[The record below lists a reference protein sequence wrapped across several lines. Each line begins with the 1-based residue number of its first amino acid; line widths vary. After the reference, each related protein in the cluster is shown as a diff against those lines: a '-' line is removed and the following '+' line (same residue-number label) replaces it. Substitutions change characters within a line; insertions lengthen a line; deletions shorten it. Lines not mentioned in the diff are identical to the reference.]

1 MCRCS
6 RRLDRVPPPPSPP
19 RRSSRPEAGRRD
31 AGGAED
37 GTNVNTN
44 MRDAGVGAYWSAS
57 RPPSGASKPK
67 DDSRAEDQNSI
78 CLTPDLPAS
87 ASTSPPPRYRPCQ
100 AKEKKRVVVA
110 TAVVR
115 GLRLKGGGLFT
126 SLPASPG
133 LQVLGEE
140 ALGELVTAGL
150 GEEKFRLPINN
161 QYRQPNGPLGSGTS
175 SRRLHGNVIDS
186 SRDRR
191 GLPEYFE
198 APSRLPDVH
207 GRRSRH
213 LAYPFLHFG
222 ITLSRERTRST
233 PPHHQRQRST
243 GIRRAFDGRTQ
254 DRQEGLA
261 TAGARHPAR
270 RDRVQAELAWT
281 AFGTA
286 MLERVAAHGGLR
298 LGGGLQVLAA
308 GADSGTCAD
317 EVTFSGAD
325 TGDGGPEA
333 GASVPAD
340 SGGLIG
346 ARPLTREPLALEKAA
361 PAPDQFSMGGK
372 GRRARRNSSLNRAE
386 AKIEAR
392 MSGATRA
399 LSRPFSTTC
408 PPSSGQQSYDGERAR
423 TRQTNGRASLSSER
437 ERESKK
443 TGGEFAAP
451 EVVRKRKV
459 VEAKQPEL
467 VEGRMEGCRGLLDLP
482 SPVSVA
488 DGTFPSHPGGRSSWD
503 EAVIGGERGGRVGP
517 ASRAGKGRRW
527 IRRPRVAP
535 APALMWG
542 IPVSPPVM
550 QPHRALAASA
560 LVPTPVVRAR
570 SPTSTA
576 SVRKI
581 SGPRVRILALRPPPH
596 RPAPLASHTI
606 PTEVSS
612 ATSHA
617 TRCLVTWQGSP
628 SSRTAAMD
636 LPNITPRCGDAV
648 RSRSFPSPSGSPDST
663 PPRPAPLL

>member
-87 ASTSPPPRYRPCQ
+87 ASTSPPPGIVHVRQR
-100 AKEKKRVVVA
+100 KKKV
-110 TAVVR
+110 
-115 GLRLKGGGLFT
+115 LKGGGLFT

-140 ALGELVTAGL
+140 TLGELVTAGL

-243 GIRRAFDGRTQ
+243 GIRRAFDGHSTGAPRTA
-254 DRQEGLA
+254 RKVSRRHRRPESRGKGG
-261 TAGARHPAR
+261 GARHPAR

-361 PAPDQFSMGGK
+361 PAPDQFSMGGR
-372 GRRARRNSSLNRAE
+372 GC

-542 IPVSPPVM
+542 IPVPP
-550 QPHRALAASA
+550 PS

-636 LPNITPRCGDAV
+636 LPNITSRCGDAV